1 MLTHQIVYFTNGFK
15 KTIMNIT
22 GVKDGE
28 FCHLKLSDGR
38 KFLIN
43 RDKVLCIEIIPPR
56 LEEETWGSLKGTY
69 SACQEKWGV
78 VGHSTDKNVDKKG
91 KLA

>member
-1 MLTHQIVYFTNGFK
+1 MLTHQIIYFENGLK

-38 KFLIN
+38 KFLVN
-43 RDKVLCIEIIPPR
+43 RDKVLCIEIVPP
-56 LEEETWGSLKGTY
+56 EMAEATWGSLKDKY
-69 SACQEKWGV
+69 SANNEAWGV
-78 VGHSTDKNVDKKG
+78 EFDDRTNS
-91 KLA
+91 